1 MTTLLKFL
9 HIATIAVWSAG
20 LLVLPLLI
28 LQRRRITDAAD
39 AEQLYRIT
47 RFVFVALTS
56 PAAVVAIGTGTAL
69 IFLQATFNEW
79 FTLKMVLVGAMAML
93 HVLAGVLLTG
103 MYTGGRRIG
112 PFGFW
117 ALTLSYAVLIV
128 GVLWVVLAKP
138 TIDSGE
144 VGKELFAPGELK
156 QRARQILGDTRT
168 PTP

>member
-20 LLVLPLLI
+20 LLVMPLLM
-28 LQRRRITDAAD
+28 LQRRRITETAE

-47 RFVFVALTS
+47 RFVFVAMTS

-93 HVLAGVLLTG
+93 HVTAGVLLAG

-112 PFGFW
+112 PFGAW
-117 ALTLSYAVLIV
+117 ALTAGYAVLIV

-138 TIDSGE
+138 AIDSGQF
-144 VGKELFAPGELK
+144 GKELFAPGELK
-156 QRARQILGDTRT
+156 ERARQILGDTRT